1 MLLSVSTRTELGTF
15 LTTTQGMT
23 GSLCPV
29 QPVRK
34 SCAGKH
40 TVPLKIQRPWAKHC
54 GEKNSKKR
62 FSERCPLFVG
72 IPSPATCL
80 SAPPPKLFCLSAPS
94 PSPGTCLP
102 EAFLCFCFF
111 FSLLASFP
119 SLLFSYRLDN
129 SEAFVSGGKL
139 RWRILIWGFLSA
151 DVNGCLLLTDLQ
163 SYRSHSLL
171 SDRSAPQR
179 AVMTRG

>member
-15 LTTTQGMT
+15 LTITQGMT

-40 TVPLKIQRPWAKHC
+40 AVPLKIHRPWAKHC
-54 GEKNSKKR
+54 GEKNSKER
-62 FSERCPLFVG
+62 FSEKYPLFVG
-72 IPSPATCL
+72 SPSPAPCL

-94 PSPGTCLP
+94 PSPRTCLP
-102 EAFLCFCFF
+102 EAFLCFCSF

-119 SLLFSYRLDN
+119 SLLFSYRPDN
-129 SEAFVSGGKL
+129 SEAFCL
-139 RWRILIWGFLSA
+139 RWEVKVENIDLGVFCQQMSMAAFCSQACRAAGLIRCSVTAQLH
-151 DVNGCLLLTDLQ
+151 
-163 SYRSHSLL
+163 RE
-171 SDRSAPQR
+171 P
-179 AVMTRG
+179 